1 MKPTILAAFLAMLV
15 VSAGCTSLSE
25 TKGPFARTTKGAATQ
40 TDAVMDDSPQ
50 AEVSP
55 FPQQSPF
62 GN

>member
-1 MKPTILAAFLAMLV
+1 MKPAMLTAFLAMLA
-15 VSAGCTSLSE
+15 VSAACTSLSE
-25 TKGPFARTTKGAATQ
+25 TKGPFARATKGAATQ
-40 TDAVMDDSPQ
+40 TDAIMDDSQP

>member
-1 MKPTILAAFLAMLV
+1 MKPTIIAALLAALAFIAAC
-15 VSAGCTSLSE
+15 SSLSE
-25 TKGPFARTTKGAATQ
+25 TKGPFARATKGAATQ
-40 TDAVMDDSPQ
+40 TDAIMDDSQQ

>member
-1 MKPTILAAFLAMLV
+1 MKPTIIAALLAALAFIAAC
-15 VSAGCTSLSE
+15 SSLSE
-25 TKGPFARTTKGAATQ
+25 TKGPFARAIKGAATQ
-40 TDAVMDDSPQ
+40 TDAIMDDSQQ